1 MKNEIFRFDFKDLKL
16 SVSEIEN
23 FMGYK
28 KGDDSDLVTGLIEE
42 ILDEAEDICNIR
54 AQYVIFN
61 DILFDSENRVIVI
74 NDISFEIKNIVYGQ
88 LKRSEAAALFLCTAG
103 EEIGIRSRQAMKD
116 RDLLRG
122 YVYDVVGSEIV
133 EAAADLMQKEL
144 SNMVTAE
151 GRKITNRYSP
161 GYCGWSVAE
170 QHKLFKLIPYNYCG
184 IRLTESALM
193 DPVKSVSGIIG
204 IGKDVRLNPY
214 NCKMCN
220 MHDCIYRRMKETKG
234 RGGERR
240 GGIGTFA
247 IADDEFRFRKSLMSY
262 VLL

>member
-1 MKNEIFRFDFKDLKL
+1 VKDATFRFDFKDLNL

-28 KGDDSDLVTGLIEE
+28 EGDDSDLVTSLIEDV
-42 ILDEAEDICNIR
+42 LKEAEQICNIR
-54 AQYVIFN
+54 AQYKIFN
-61 DILFDSENRVIVI
+61 KIRFDNESKSIVI
-74 NDISFEIKNIVYGQ
+74 NDSGFDVKNIVFGQ
-88 LKRSEAAALFLCTAG
+88 LKRSESAALFLCTAG
-103 EEIGIRSRQAMKD
+103 EEIGIRSRQAMKE

-144 SNMVTAE
+144 NSIVTAE

-204 IGKDVRLNPY
+204 IGKDVKLNPY
-214 NCKMCN
+214 TCKMCN

-234 RGGERR
+234 RVG
-240 GGIGTFA
+240 
-247 IADDEFRFRKSLMSY
+247 
-262 VLL
+262 V